1 MREILIQYW
10 LIDGDH
16 QHEQRYPNKMK
27 ALNWLNA
34 VNHDDFES
42 ITLQRGDVVLSGY
55 KEIYEY
61 CKK

>member
-1 MREILIQYW
+1 MSVLIISYK
-10 LIDGDH
+10 LIDGEH

-27 ALNWLNA
+27 ALNWLNS
-34 VNHDDFES
+34 VNHDDFEF
-42 ITLQRGDVVLSGY
+42 ITLRRGDVVLSGY